1 MGYSQAQKTE
11 NRERLLENASE
22 QIRAGGFASI
32 NVASLMKSIGL
43 THGGFYGHFASREAL
58 LSEALQRALLDGE
71 AAARQKS
78 KSDKRGFAEIVRGYL
93 SKRHRR
99 SPDSG
104 CAISALV
111 GDVARADNDSRQ
123 IMEKHIH
130 SFIDKLASTM
140 DDDRAHAKLAVSAMV
155 GAITLS
161 RVMTDE
167 REAESLIADVRDLLL
182 ELPHDTT
189 E

>member
-1 MGYSQAQKTE
+1 MGYSQAQKAE

-58 LSEALQRALLDGE
+58 LAEALQRALLHSD
-71 AAARQKS
+71 AAIQKS
-78 KSDKRGFAEIVRGYL
+78 KSDKRGFTEIVRSYL
-93 SKRHRR
+93 SKTHRKN
-99 SPDSG
+99 PESG

-111 GDVARADNDSRQ
+111 GDVARADEGSRQ
-123 IMEKHIH
+123 VMERHING
-130 SFIDKLASTM
+130 FIDKLAGTM
-140 DDDRAHAKLAVSAMV
+140 GDDRAQAKLAVSAMV
-155 GAITLS
+155 GALALT

-167 REAESLIADVRDLLL
+167 READTLLAEVRDLLL
-182 ELPHDTT
+182 ELPHDDS
-189 E
+189 

>member
-1 MGYSQAQKTE
+1 MGYSQAQKAE

-58 LSEALQRALLDGE
+58 LAEALQRALLHSE
-71 AAARQKS
+71 AAVRKHS
-78 KSDKRGFAEIVRGYL
+78 KSDKRGFTEIVRSYL
-93 SKRHRR
+93 SKRHRKN
-99 SPDSG
+99 PESG

-111 GDVARADNDSRQ
+111 GDVARADEDSRQ
-123 IMEKHIH
+123 VMEEHING
-130 SFIDKLASTM
+130 FIDKLAGTM
-140 DDDRAHAKLAVSAMV
+140 GDDRAHAKLAVSAMV
-155 GAITLS
+155 GAIALA

-167 REAESLIADVRDLLL
+167 SEADSLLADVRDLLL
-182 ELPHDTT
+182 ELPHNTT

>member
-1 MGYSQAQKTE
+1 MGYSQAQKAD
-11 NRERLLENASE
+11 NRERLLDNASE

-58 LSEALQRALLDGE
+58 LAEALQRALNDGE
-71 AAARQKS
+71 ASARQNS
-78 KSDKRGFAEIVRGYL
+78 RSSKRGFTEVVRGYL

-99 SPDSG
+99 SPESG
-104 CAISALV
+104 CAISALA
-111 GDVARADNDSRQ
+111 GDVARADEDSRQ
-123 IMEKHIH
+123 IMEKHIQ
-130 SFIDKLASTM
+130 SFIGKLASTM
-140 DDDRAHAKLAVSAMV
+140 NDDRAQAKLAVSAMV
-155 GAITLS
+155 GAIVLS

-167 REAESLIADVRDLLL
+167 READSLLADVRDLLL
-182 ELPHDTT
+182 ELPHDAT